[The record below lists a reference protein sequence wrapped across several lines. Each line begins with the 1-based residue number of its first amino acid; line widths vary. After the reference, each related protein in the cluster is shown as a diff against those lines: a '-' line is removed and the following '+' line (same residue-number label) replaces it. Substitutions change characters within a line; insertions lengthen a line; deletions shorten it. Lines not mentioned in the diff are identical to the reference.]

1 MKITLNL
8 TAEQAAFVRDLQET
22 KMHET
27 AQETVQYI
35 FDVGIGRTKA
45 LHDYARKTAK
55 VRRALDAGK
64 PVDAN
69 TFRPYAP
76 LLPVFN
82 AERAAVK
89 RKAGKTHKG
98 EK

>member
-1 MKITLNL
+1 MKITLTL
-8 TAEQAAFVRDLQET
+8 SKEQAAFLSDLQEA

-27 AQETVQYI
+27 EQETAEYI
-35 FDVGIGRTKA
+35 FQVGIGRTQA
-45 LHDYARKTAK
+45 LLDYARKTAK

-64 PVDAN
+64 DVAPD

-82 AERAAVK
+82 AERAAIK
-89 RKAGKTHKG
+89 RKSHRA